1 MAKRKCA
8 NGGSAKSPQSMKDQL
23 MALRPGYAAGGMPDQ
38 VAAFQG
44 RIAPFGVATGA
55 TAPNAI
61 PGINAQS
68 LAASLAPEQS
78 GAGVA
83 APVTAPPAPA
93 AAPAAEKPY
102 GNVFSPAGAGNVF
115 KNPSAGN
122 VTSEQGVNVYTPGLQ
137 TMAEKQLSAGI
148 NPHAAYRPGSAQ
160 DPYASGLSGV
170 TAAQRVAGSNASAA
184 ALAPN
189 QAAPQVENP
198 MDTTSSRQ
206 RRQTRTP
213 GLKDGGAVYRKG
225 DTFSDRPMTGTV
237 GTRSRDPEA
246 MTPKPVQQIAR
257 PVYPQERQVAQ
268 PDQESRGPGMTS
280 AADLGAMLANRRRQ
294 INQNSGMADGG
305 MVRHRFEGK
314 GGPRD
319 DQIPVTVA
327 GEKIKVSDGEEAVIL
342 PAKTAK
348 SPQAIAQI
356 SDVIQQSN
364 DGRPPAMGMAQGG
377 RYAGGA
383 MPHIVDP
390 SGQVYVNG
398 RPAGLLSGPPEPAR
412 TNFFTDAAGNTR
424 PAPQPGTA
432 VTQYTGPAYEPP
444 PRNPDMTNHARS
456 RTAAGARDA
465 GVMSPEAAAFEKSRV
480 QAPAPAAQQAKGLS
494 GQAIGKIGKFI
505 APAAKIAAAA
515 DIGMNAYNS
524 GRDGGAI
531 QIEPSAQQMNDY
543 VNQGGLSRFASA
555 AKHGLTAGA
564 LNVGDAAAGVIDS
577 AASLPN
583 MILPEGLQ
591 IPSAQQYY
599 RNLATETF
607 APGSQHGTA
616 TIRKDLQPKQ
626 ESGMNRMGS
635 TAQRDDH
642 ADLPTA
648 DPQIAR
654 NTGNANGA
662 TFDQATGN
670 LYFTEKGYDP
680 TKQAMAAGTG
690 AITDPKTGRTIMIT
704 GAGVPENPNAPR
716 DQYGNDM
723 TQTLQARDS
732 LMRQRQENALSMM
745 NSPTAGYREAGQ
757 AQMRGLSDVSALDT
771 AATRRAGDQQQQAA
785 NVPEMDRKL
794 KGQQIAQGG
803 MAMQQAQRLNDAAD
817 AVKNAKTA
825 EEQAAAIATW
835 RALNPKSDDKRF
847 IPQTAKTY
855 DNGMPTGEEVRMFDT
870 QTQKWLSPDSPAA
883 LPPKDQLKIG
893 QTYTL
898 PQGPAI
904 WRGNGFE
911 AVK

>member
-1 MAKRKCA
+1 M
-8 NGGSAKSPQSMKDQL
+8 S
-23 MALRPGYAAGGMPDQ
+23 
-38 VAAFQG
+38 
-44 RIAPFGVATGA
+44 
-55 TAPNAI
+55 
-61 PGINAQS
+61 
-68 LAASLAPEQS
+68 
-78 GAGVA
+78 
-83 APVTAPPAPA
+83 
-93 AAPAAEKPY
+93 
-102 GNVFSPAGAGNVF
+102 
-115 KNPSAGN
+115 
-122 VTSEQGVNVYTPGLQ
+122 TPGLQ

-148 NPHAAYRPGSAQ
+148 NPHAAYRPGSEQ

-170 TAAQRVAGSNASAA
+170 TAAQRAARSNASAA

-189 QAAPQVENP
+189 QAAPQVENT

-225 DTFSDRPMTGTV
+225 DTFSDRPMAGTV
-237 GTRSRDPEA
+237 GTRSLDPVA
-246 MTPKPVQQIAR
+246 TAPKPVQQIAQ
-257 PVYPQERQVAQ
+257 PVYPQERQS
-268 PDQESRGPGMTS
+268 PQEQEQRGQGMTS
-280 AADLGAMLANRRRQ
+280 AADLGAMLANRRKQ
-294 INQNSGMADGG
+294 ISQHSGMADGG

-356 SDVIQQSN
+356 ADAIQQSN
-364 DGRPPAMGMAQGG
+364 DGRPPAMGMAHGG

-390 SGQVYVNG
+390 SGQVYING
-398 RPAGLLSGPPEPAR
+398 RPAGYLPPPPDPVR
-412 TNFFTDAAGNTR
+412 TNFTVDSSGTARGANL
-424 PAPQPGTA
+424 PGTA
-432 VTQYTGPAYEPP
+432 VGPYRGPGTAVAQY
-444 PRNPDMTNHARS
+444 
-456 RTAAGARDA
+456 
-465 GVMSPEAAAFEKSRV
+465 V
-480 QAPAPAAQQAKGLS
+480 
-494 GQAIGKIGKFI
+494 
-505 APAAKIAAAA
+505 
-515 DIGMNAYNS
+515 
-524 GRDGGAI
+524 
-531 QIEPSAQQMNDY
+531 PSAQPRPYDVPKAAPRGMAFEAGKAAGSAYKNVGGMSGAVGKLANIAVPAVAAAQTFGENGIRVEGNRAADPNYDETAGFPRVASTLKEAALRAGDWGTKGLDVLGGWALPSGEASFNDAY
-543 VNQGGLSRFASA
+543 RQGVGQLEGVSAPTSQQVA
-555 AKHGLTAGA
+555 AKERATQSGLAQ
-564 LNVGDAAAGVIDS
+564 AATYSNEGRQS
-577 AASLPN
+577 A
-583 MILPEGLQ
+583 ILSSNTTP
-591 IPSAQQYY
+591 
-599 RNLATETF
+599 
-607 APGSQHGTA
+607 
-616 TIRKDLQPKQ
+616 
-626 ESGMNRMGS
+626 
-635 TAQRDDH
+635 
-642 ADLPTA
+642 
-648 DPQIAR
+648 DPQIAQT
-654 NTGNANGA
+654 TGNANGT

-690 AITDPKTGRTIMIT
+690 AITDPQTGRTIMIT

-771 AATRRAGDQQQQAA
+771 AATQRAGAQQQQAA

-870 QTQKWLSPDSPAA
+870 QTQRWLSPDSPAA
-883 LPPKDQLKIG
+883 IPEASKRKIG
-893 QTYTL
+893 QVYDT
-898 PQGPAI
+898 PKGKMV
-904 WRGNGFE
+904 WRGNGWE
-911 AVK
+911 AA

>member
-8 NGGSAKSPQSMKDQL
+8 KGGNAKSPQSMKDQL

-68 LAASLAPEQS
+68 LAASGSLVQS
-78 GAGVA
+78 GGGAVD
-83 APVTAPPAPA
+83 PVTAPPAPD

-122 VTSEQGVNVYTPGLQ
+122 VTGEQGVNVYTPGLQ

-170 TAAQRVAGSNASAA
+170 TAAQRVAGSNAAA
-184 ALAPN
+184 AAMAPN
-189 QAAPQVENP
+189 QAAPQIENP

-213 GLKDGGAVYRKG
+213 GLRDGGAVYRRG
-225 DTFSDRPMTGTV
+225 DTFSDRPMTGTI
-237 GTRSRDPEA
+237 GTRSRDPVVTA
-246 MTPKPVQQIAR
+246 PKPVQQIAR
-257 PVYPQERQVAQ
+257 PIYPQERQAA
-268 PDQESRGPGMTS
+268 PQEQEQRGQGMTS
-280 AADLGAMLANRRRQ
+280 AADLGAMLAERRKQ
-294 INQNSGMADGG
+294 ISQHSGMADGG
-305 MVRHRFEGK
+305 IPRYRVDGK
-314 GGPRD
+314 GGPRGD
-319 DQIPVTVA
+319 
-327 GEKIKVSDGEEAVIL
+327 KVPVIL
-342 PAKTAK
+342 AGNEVNVSPEEEVLVVPAKTAK
-348 SPQAIAQI
+348 NQQAMARIA
-356 SDVIQQSN
+356 DVIQQSN

-398 RPAGLLSGPPEPAR
+398 RPAGYLPPPPDPVR
-412 TNFFTDAAGNTR
+412 TNFTVDSSGTARGANL
-424 PAPQPGTA
+424 PGTA
-432 VTQYTGPAYEPP
+432 VGPYRGPGTAVAQYVPSAQ
-444 PRNPDMTNHARS
+444 PRPYDVPKAAPRGMAFEAGK
-456 RTAAGARDA
+456 AAGSAYKNV
-465 GVMSPEAAAFEKSRV
+465 GGMSGAV
-480 QAPAPAAQQAKGLS
+480 
-494 GQAIGKIGKFI
+494 GKLANI
-505 APAAKIAAAA
+505 AVPVIAAAQTFGDNGIRVEGNRAA
-515 DIGMNAYNS
+515 DPNY
-524 GRDGGAI
+524 D
-531 QIEPSAQQMNDY
+531 E
-543 VNQGGLSRFASA
+543 
-555 AKHGLTAGA
+555 TAGFPRVASTLKEAA
-564 LNVGDAAAGVIDS
+564 LRAGDWGTKGLDVLGGWALPAGEASFNDAYRQGVGQLEGVYAPTSQQIAARSEVGNSPYSNEGRQS
-577 AASLPN
+577 AILNSNTTPN
-583 MILPEGLQ
+583 
-591 IPSAQQYY
+591 
-599 RNLATETF
+599 
-607 APGSQHGTA
+607 
-616 TIRKDLQPKQ
+616 
-626 ESGMNRMGS
+626 
-635 TAQRDDH
+635 
-642 ADLPTA
+642 
-648 DPQIAR
+648 PQIAR

-662 TFDQATGN
+662 TFDPATGN

-680 TKQAMAAGTG
+680 TKQTMAAGTG

-704 GAGVPENPNAPR
+704 GSGVPENPNAPR

-745 NSPTAGYREAGQ
+745 NSPTAGYRDAGQ

-835 RALNPKSDDKRF
+835 RALNPKADDKRF

-870 QTQKWLSPDSPAA
+870 QTQRWLSPDSPAA
-883 LPPKDQLKIG
+883 IPEASSRKIG
-893 QTYTL
+893 KVYDT
-898 PQGPAI
+898 PKGKMV
-904 WRGNGFE
+904 WRGNGWE
-911 AVK
+911 AA

>member
-8 NGGSAKSPQSMKDQL
+8 KGGSAKSPQSMKDQL

-38 VAAFQG
+38 VDAFQG

-68 LAASLAPEQS
+68 LAASGSLVQS
-78 GAGVA
+78 GVGAVDPGQAVA
-83 APVTAPPAPA
+83 APATP
-93 AAPAAEKPY
+93 
-102 GNVFSPAGAGNVF
+102 GNVFQ
-115 KNPSAGN
+115 NPSAGN
-122 VTSEQGVNVYTPGLQ
+122 MLTAQGGHMSTPGLQ

-160 DPYASGLSGV
+160 DPHASGLSGV

-225 DTFSDRPMTGTV
+225 DTFSDRPMAGTV
-237 GTRSRDPEA
+237 GTRSLDPVA
-246 MTPKPVQQIAR
+246 TAPKPVQQIAQ
-257 PVYPQERQVAQ
+257 PVYPQERQS
-268 PDQESRGPGMTS
+268 PQEQEQRGQGMTS
-280 AADLGAMLANRRRQ
+280 AADLGAMLANRRKQ
-294 INQNSGMADGG
+294 ISQHSGMADGG

-356 SDVIQQSN
+356 ADAIQQSN
-364 DGRPPAMGMAQGG
+364 DGRPPAMGMAHGG

-390 SGQVYVNG
+390 SGQVYING

-412 TNFFTDAAGNTR
+412 TNFFTDAVGNTR

-444 PRNPDMTNHARS
+444 PRSPDMTNHARS

-465 GVMSPEAAAFEKSRV
+465 GGMSPEAAAFEKSRA

-494 GQAIGKIGKFI
+494 GQAIGKIGKFL

-648 DPQIAR
+648 DPQIAQT
-654 NTGNANGA
+654 TGNANGT

-690 AITDPKTGRTIMIT
+690 AITDPQTGRTIMIT

-771 AATRRAGDQQQQAA
+771 AATQRAGAQQQQAA

-794 KGQQIAQGG
+794 KGLQVDQGG
-803 MAMQQAQRLNDAAD
+803 MAMQQAQELNALYAAHNSEQNQEKRARIAEQIRIRTGKDRTDKPIAVDMGETISPDGMVKYKNPNVLYDPNTRQTIRLDGGQAD
-817 AVKNAKTA
+817 VTSTPSAKKIKADYQAKKITK
-825 EEQAAAIATW
+825 EQANAMLEKLEG
-835 RALNPKSDDKRF
+835 R
-847 IPQTAKTY
+847 
-855 DNGMPTGEEVRMFDT
+855 
-870 QTQKWLSPDSPAA
+870 
-883 LPPKDQLKIG
+883 
-893 QTYTL
+893 
-898 PQGPAI
+898 
-904 WRGNGFE
+904 
-911 AVK
+911 

>member
-8 NGGSAKSPQSMKDQL
+8 KGGSAKSPQSMKDQL

-38 VAAFQG
+38 VDAFQG

-55 TAPNAI
+55 TAPSAL

-68 LAASLAPEQS
+68 LAASGSLVQS
-78 GAGVA
+78 GGGAVDPGQAVA
-83 APVTAPPAPA
+83 APATP
-93 AAPAAEKPY
+93 
-102 GNVFSPAGAGNVF
+102 GNVFQ
-115 KNPSAGN
+115 NPSAGN
-122 VTSEQGVNVYTPGLQ
+122 MLTAQGGHMSTPGLQ

-148 NPHAAYRPGSAQ
+148 NPHAAYRPGSEQ

-225 DTFSDRPMTGTV
+225 DTFSDRPMAGTV
-237 GTRSRDPEA
+237 GTRSLDPVA
-246 MTPKPVQQIAR
+246 TAPKPVQQIAQ
-257 PVYPQERQVAQ
+257 PVYPQERQS
-268 PDQESRGPGMTS
+268 PQEQEQRGQGMTS
-280 AADLGAMLANRRRQ
+280 AADLGAMLANRRKQ
-294 INQNSGMADGG
+294 ISQHSGMADGG

-348 SPQAIAQI
+348 NPQAIAQI
-356 SDVIQQSN
+356 ADVIQQSN

-398 RPAGLLSGPPEPAR
+398 RPAGYLPPPPDPVR
-412 TNFFTDAAGNTR
+412 TNFTVDSSGTARGANL
-424 PAPQPGTA
+424 PGTA
-432 VTQYTGPAYEPP
+432 VGPYRGPGTAVAQY
-444 PRNPDMTNHARS
+444 
-456 RTAAGARDA
+456 
-465 GVMSPEAAAFEKSRV
+465 V
-480 QAPAPAAQQAKGLS
+480 
-494 GQAIGKIGKFI
+494 
-505 APAAKIAAAA
+505 
-515 DIGMNAYNS
+515 
-524 GRDGGAI
+524 
-531 QIEPSAQQMNDY
+531 PSAQPRPYDVPKAAPRGMAFEAGKAAGSAYKNVGGMSGAVGKLANIAVPAVAAAQTFGENGIRVEGNRAADPNYDETAGFPRVASTLKEAALRAGDWGTKGLDVLGGWALPSGEASFNDAY
-543 VNQGGLSRFASA
+543 RQGVGQLEGVSAPTSQQVA
-555 AKHGLTAGA
+555 AKERATQSGLAQ
-564 LNVGDAAAGVIDS
+564 AATYSNEGRQS
-577 AASLPN
+577 A
-583 MILPEGLQ
+583 ILSSNTTP
-591 IPSAQQYY
+591 
-599 RNLATETF
+599 
-607 APGSQHGTA
+607 
-616 TIRKDLQPKQ
+616 
-626 ESGMNRMGS
+626 
-635 TAQRDDH
+635 
-642 ADLPTA
+642 
-648 DPQIAR
+648 DPQIAQT
-654 NTGNANGA
+654 TGNANGT

-690 AITDPKTGRTIMIT
+690 AITDPQTGRTIMIT

-771 AATRRAGDQQQQAA
+771 AATQRAGAQQQQAA

-794 KGQQIAQGG
+794 KGLQVDQGG

-870 QTQKWLSPDSPAA
+870 QTQRWLSPDSPAA
-883 LPPKDQLKIG
+883 IPEASKRKIG
-893 QTYTL
+893 QVYDT
-898 PQGPAI
+898 PKGKMV
-904 WRGNGFE
+904 WRGNGWE
-911 AVK
+911 AA

>member
-23 MALRPGYAAGGMPDQ
+23 MAIRPGYAAGGMPDQ
-38 VAAFQG
+38 VDAFQG

-115 KNPSAGN
+115 QNPSAGN
-122 VTSEQGVNVYTPGLQ
+122 VTGEQGVNVYTPGLQ

-160 DPYASGLSGV
+160 DPHASGLSGV

-189 QAAPQVENP
+189 QSAPQVDNP

-225 DTFSDRPMTGTV
+225 DTFSDRPMTGVV
-237 GTRSRDPEA
+237 GTRSRDPVA
-246 MTPKPVQQIAR
+246 TAPKPVQQIAQ
-257 PVYPQERQVAQ
+257 PVYPQERQS
-268 PDQESRGPGMTS
+268 PQEQEQRGQGMTS
-280 AADLGAMLANRRRQ
+280 AADLATILANRRRQ
-294 INQNSGMADGG
+294 ISQHSGMADGG
-305 MVRHRFEGK
+305 MVRHRFDGK

-356 SDVIQQSN
+356 ADVIQQSN

-398 RPAGLLSGPPEPAR
+398 RPAGYLPPPPAPVR
-412 TNFFTDAAGNTR
+412 TNFTVDSSGTARGANL
-424 PAPQPGTA
+424 PGTA
-432 VTQYTGPAYEPP
+432 VGPYRGPGTAIAQYVPSAQ
-444 PRNPDMTNHARS
+444 PRPYDAPKAAPRGMAFEAGK
-456 RTAAGARDA
+456 AAGSAYKNV
-465 GVMSPEAAAFEKSRV
+465 GGMSGAVGKLANIAV
-480 QAPAPAAQQAKGLS
+480 PA
-494 GQAIGKIGKFI
+494 
-505 APAAKIAAAA
+505 IAAAQTFGENGIRVEGNRAA
-515 DIGMNAYNS
+515 DPNY
-524 GRDGGAI
+524 D
-531 QIEPSAQQMNDY
+531 E
-543 VNQGGLSRFASA
+543 
-555 AKHGLTAGA
+555 TAGFPRVASTLKEAA
-564 LNVGDAAAGVIDS
+564 LRAGDWGTKGLDVLGGWALPAGEASFNDAYRQGVGQLEGVYAPTSQQIAARSEVGNAPYSNEGRQS
-577 AASLPN
+577 AILNSNTTPN
-583 MILPEGLQ
+583 
-591 IPSAQQYY
+591 
-599 RNLATETF
+599 
-607 APGSQHGTA
+607 
-616 TIRKDLQPKQ
+616 
-626 ESGMNRMGS
+626 
-635 TAQRDDH
+635 
-642 ADLPTA
+642 
-648 DPQIAR
+648 PQIAR

-794 KGQQIAQGG
+794 KGHADRAGRDG
-803 MAMQQAQRLNDAAD
+803 DAAGSTPERRSGRREECED
-817 AVKNAKTA
+817 GGRTGRSHRHLASA
-825 EEQAAAIATW
+825 ESE
-835 RALNPKSDDKRF
+835 
-847 IPQTAKTY
+847 
-855 DNGMPTGEEVRMFDT
+855 G
-870 QTQKWLSPDSPAA
+870 
-883 LPPKDQLKIG
+883 
-893 QTYTL
+893 
-898 PQGPAI
+898 
-904 WRGNGFE
+904 
-911 AVK
+911 

>member
-122 VTSEQGVNVYTPGLQ
+122 VTGEQGVNVYTPGLQ

-189 QAAPQVENP
+189 QAAPQVDNP

-237 GTRSRDPEA
+237 GTRSRDPVA
-246 MTPKPVQQIAR
+246 TAPKPVQQIAQ
-257 PVYPQERQVAQ
+257 PVYPQERQS
-268 PDQESRGPGMTS
+268 PQEQEQRGQGMTS
-280 AADLGAMLANRRRQ
+280 AADLGAMLANRRKQ
-294 INQNSGMADGG
+294 ISQHSGMADGG
-305 MVRHRFEGK
+305 MVRHRFDGK

-348 SPQAIAQI
+348 NPQAIAQI
-356 SDVIQQSN
+356 ADVIQQSN

-398 RPAGLLSGPPEPAR
+398 RPSRIFHRPAPVR
-412 TNFFTDAAGNTR
+412 TNFTVDIR
-424 PAPQPGTA
+424 
-432 VTQYTGPAYEPP
+432 
-444 PRNPDMTNHARS
+444 DCS
-456 RTAAGARDA
+456 RRQ
-465 GVMSPEAAAFEKSRV
+465 S
-480 QAPAPAAQQAKGLS
+480 S
-494 GQAIGKIGKFI
+494 G
-505 APAAKIAAAA
+505 
-515 DIGMNAYNS
+515 
-524 GRDGGAI
+524 
-531 QIEPSAQQMNDY
+531 DY
-543 VNQGGLSRFASA
+543 C
-555 AKHGLTAGA
+555 
-564 LNVGDAAAGVIDS
+564 
-577 AASLPN
+577 
-583 MILPEGLQ
+583 
-591 IPSAQQYY
+591 
-599 RNLATETF
+599 
-607 APGSQHGTA
+607 
-616 TIRKDLQPKQ
+616 
-626 ESGMNRMGS
+626 
-635 TAQRDDH
+635 
-642 ADLPTA
+642 
-648 DPQIAR
+648 
-654 NTGNANGA
+654 
-662 TFDQATGN
+662 
-670 LYFTEKGYDP
+670 
-680 TKQAMAAGTG
+680 
-690 AITDPKTGRTIMIT
+690 RT
-704 GAGVPENPNAPR
+704 V
-716 DQYGNDM
+716 
-723 TQTLQARDS
+723 
-732 LMRQRQENALSMM
+732 
-745 NSPTAGYREAGQ
+745 
-757 AQMRGLSDVSALDT
+757 
-771 AATRRAGDQQQQAA
+771 
-785 NVPEMDRKL
+785 
-794 KGQQIAQGG
+794 
-803 MAMQQAQRLNDAAD
+803 
-817 AVKNAKTA
+817 
-825 EEQAAAIATW
+825 
-835 RALNPKSDDKRF
+835 
-847 IPQTAKTY
+847 
-855 DNGMPTGEEVRMFDT
+855 
-870 QTQKWLSPDSPAA
+870 
-883 LPPKDQLKIG
+883 
-893 QTYTL
+893 
-898 PQGPAI
+898 
-904 WRGNGFE
+904 
-911 AVK
+911 

>member
-1 MAKRKCA
+1 ML
-8 NGGSAKSPQSMKDQL
+8 SS
-23 MALRPGYAAGGMPDQ
+23 
-38 VAAFQG
+38 QG
-44 RIAPFGVATGA
+44 
-55 TAPNAI
+55 
-61 PGINAQS
+61 
-68 LAASLAPEQS
+68 
-78 GAGVA
+78 
-83 APVTAPPAPA
+83 
-93 AAPAAEKPY
+93 
-102 GNVFSPAGAGNVF
+102 GNVS
-115 KNPSAGN
+115 
-122 VTSEQGVNVYTPGLQ
+122 TPGLQ
-137 TMAEKQLSAGI
+137 TMAEKQRSAGI
-148 NPHAAYRPGSAQ
+148 DPNAAYRPGSAQ

-170 TAAQRVAGSNASAA
+170 TAAQRVAGSNATAA

-189 QAAPQVENP
+189 QQAPQIENQ

-213 GLKDGGAVYRKG
+213 GLKDGGAVYRNG
-225 DTFSDRPMTGTV
+225 DTFSDRPMTGVV
-237 GTRSRDPEA
+237 GSVSRDPVA
-246 MTPKPVQQIAR
+246 TAPKPVQQIAR
-257 PVYPQERQVAQ
+257 PIYPQERQAA
-268 PDQESRGPGMTS
+268 PQEQEQRGQGMTS
-280 AADLGAMLANRRRQ
+280 AADLGAMLAERRKQ
-294 INQNSGMADGG
+294 ISQHSGMADGG
-305 MVRHRFEGK
+305 MVRHRFDGK

-356 SDVIQQSN
+356 ASAIQQSN

-398 RPAGLLSGPPEPAR
+398 RPAGYLPPPPDPVR
-412 TNFFTDAAGNTR
+412 TNFTVDSSGTARGANL
-424 PAPQPGTA
+424 PGTA
-432 VTQYTGPAYEPP
+432 VGPYRGPGTAVAQYVPSAQ
-444 PRNPDMTNHARS
+444 PRPYDVPKAAPRGMAFEAGK
-456 RTAAGARDA
+456 AAGSAYKNV
-465 GVMSPEAAAFEKSRV
+465 GGMSGAV
-480 QAPAPAAQQAKGLS
+480 
-494 GQAIGKIGKFI
+494 GKLANI
-505 APAAKIAAAA
+505 AVPVIAAAQTFGDNGIRVEGNRAA
-515 DIGMNAYNS
+515 DPNY
-524 GRDGGAI
+524 D
-531 QIEPSAQQMNDY
+531 E
-543 VNQGGLSRFASA
+543 
-555 AKHGLTAGA
+555 TAGFPRVASTLKEAA
-564 LNVGDAAAGVIDS
+564 LRAGDWGTKGLDVLGGWALPAGEASFNDAYRQGVGQLEGVYAPTSQQIAARSEVGNAPYSNEGRQS
-577 AASLPN
+577 AILNSNTTPN
-583 MILPEGLQ
+583 
-591 IPSAQQYY
+591 
-599 RNLATETF
+599 
-607 APGSQHGTA
+607 
-616 TIRKDLQPKQ
+616 
-626 ESGMNRMGS
+626 
-635 TAQRDDH
+635 
-642 ADLPTA
+642 
-648 DPQIAR
+648 PQIAR

-662 TFDQATGN
+662 TFDPATGN

-680 TKQAMAAGTG
+680 TKQTMAAGTG

-723 TQTLQARDS
+723 TQTLQARDA

-745 NSPTAGYREAGQ
+745 NSPLAGYREAGQ

-870 QTQKWLSPDSPAA
+870 QTQRWLSPDSPAA
-883 LPPKDQLKIG
+883 IPEASKRKIG
-893 QTYTL
+893 QVYDT
-898 PQGPAI
+898 PKGKMV
-904 WRGNGFE
+904 WRGNGWE
-911 AVK
+911 AA

>member
-8 NGGSAKSPQSMKDQL
+8 KGGSAKSPQSMKDQL
-23 MALRPGYAAGGMPDQ
+23 MAIRPGYAAGGMPDQ
-38 VAAFQG
+38 VDAFQG

-55 TAPNAI
+55 TAPNAL

-68 LAASLAPEQS
+68 LAASGSLVQS
-78 GAGVA
+78 GGGAVDPGQAVA
-83 APVTAPPAPA
+83 TAPS
-93 AAPAAEKPY
+93 APAAEKPY

-115 KNPSAGN
+115 HNPSSGN
-122 VTSEQGVNVYTPGLQ
+122 VTGEQGVNVYTPGLQ

-148 NPHAAYRPGSAQ
+148 NPNSAYRPGSAQ
-160 DPYASGLSGV
+160 DPLASGLSGV
-170 TAAQRVAGSNASAA
+170 TAAQRAAGSNASAA

-189 QAAPQVENP
+189 QSAPQVDKP

-225 DTFSDRPMTGTV
+225 DTFSDRPMAGAI
-237 GTRSRDPEA
+237 GTRSRDPVA
-246 MTPKPVQQIAR
+246 TAPKPVQQIAQ
-257 PVYPQERQVAQ
+257 PVYPQGRQVAQ
-268 PDQESRGPGMTS
+268 PDQESRGQGMTS

-342 PAKTAK
+342 PAKTAN

-356 SDVIQQSN
+356 ADVIQQSN
-364 DGRPPAMGMAQGG
+364 DGRPPAMGMSQGG

-398 RPAGLLSGPPEPAR
+398 RPAGYLPPPPDPVR
-412 TNFFTDAAGNTR
+412 TNFTVDSSGTARGTNLPGTAIGPYR
-424 PAPQPGTA
+424 GPGTA
-432 VTQYTGPAYEPP
+432 VAQYVPSAQ
-444 PRNPDMTNHARS
+444 PRPYDAPKAAPRGMAFEAGK
-456 RTAAGARDA
+456 AAGSAYKNV
-465 GVMSPEAAAFEKSRV
+465 GGMSGAVGKLANIAV
-480 QAPAPAAQQAKGLS
+480 PA
-494 GQAIGKIGKFI
+494 
-505 APAAKIAAAA
+505 IAAAQTFGENGIRVEGNRAA
-515 DIGMNAYNS
+515 DPNY
-524 GRDGGAI
+524 D
-531 QIEPSAQQMNDY
+531 E
-543 VNQGGLSRFASA
+543 
-555 AKHGLTAGA
+555 TAGFPRVASTLKEAA
-564 LNVGDAAAGVIDS
+564 LRAGDWGTKGLDVLSGWALPAGEASFNDAYRQGVGQLEGVYAPTSQQIAARSEVGNAPYSNEGRQS
-577 AASLPN
+577 A
-583 MILPEGLQ
+583 ILSSNTTP
-591 IPSAQQYY
+591 
-599 RNLATETF
+599 
-607 APGSQHGTA
+607 
-616 TIRKDLQPKQ
+616 
-626 ESGMNRMGS
+626 
-635 TAQRDDH
+635 
-642 ADLPTA
+642 
-648 DPQIAR
+648 DPQIAQT
-654 NTGNANGA
+654 TGNANGT

-680 TKQAMAAGTG
+680 TKQEMAAGTG

-835 RALNPKSDDKRF
+835 RALNQKSDDKRF

>member
-8 NGGSAKSPQSMKDQL
+8 KVGSAKSPQSMKDQL

-38 VAAFQG
+38 VDAFQG

-55 TAPNAI
+55 TAPSAI

-68 LAASLAPEQS
+68 LAASLAPDQS

-83 APVTAPPAPA
+83 APVTSPASEPAAPPA
-93 AAPAAEKPY
+93 
-102 GNVFSPAGAGNVF
+102 GNVLSSQGGNV
-115 KNPSAGN
+115 S
-122 VTSEQGVNVYTPGLQ
+122 TPGLQ
-137 TMAEKQLSAGI
+137 TMAEKQQAVGI
-148 NPHAAYRPGSAQ
+148 NPNAAYRPGSAQ
-160 DPYASGLSGV
+160 DPHASGLSGV

-189 QAAPQVENP
+189 QAVPQVENP

-213 GLKDGGAVYRKG
+213 GLRDGGVVYRKG
-225 DTFSDRPMTGTV
+225 DTFSDRPMAGTV
-237 GTRSRDPEA
+237 GARSRDPVA
-246 MTPKPVQQIAR
+246 TAPKPVQQIAQ
-257 PVYPQERQVAQ
+257 PAYPQERQAA
-268 PDQESRGPGMTS
+268 PQEQEQRGQGMTS
-280 AADLGAMLANRRRQ
+280 AADLGAMLAERRKQ
-294 INQNSGMADGG
+294 ISKHSGMADGG
-305 MVRHRFEGK
+305 MVRHRFEGN

-348 SPQAIAQI
+348 SQQAIAQI
-356 SDVIQQSN
+356 ADVIQQSN
-364 DGRPPAMGMAQGG
+364 DGRRPAMGMSQGGKYQAGAVNRYPYDGKIPPTAQEVYAQTGLVGQKAAVEPAYDYAARGQPNPSEMQMLSASPVPASGAKWGSLKDAFLYNSDVAKQQEQAQGG
-377 RYAGGA
+377 
-383 MPHIVDP
+383 
-390 SGQVYVNG
+390 
-398 RPAGLLSGPPEPAR
+398 
-412 TNFFTDAAGNTR
+412 
-424 PAPQPGTA
+424 
-432 VTQYTGPAYEPP
+432 
-444 PRNPDMTNHARS
+444 
-456 RTAAGARDA
+456 
-465 GVMSPEAAAFEKSRV
+465 MSKAAAVAPYSNEGRKS
-480 QAPAPAAQQAKGLS
+480 AILS
-494 GQAIGKIGKFI
+494 S
-505 APAAKIAAAA
+505 
-515 DIGMNAYNS
+515 N
-524 GRDGGAI
+524 
-531 QIEPSAQQMNDY
+531 
-543 VNQGGLSRFASA
+543 
-555 AKHGLTAGA
+555 TT
-564 LNVGDAAAGVIDS
+564 
-577 AASLPN
+577 PN
-583 MILPEGLQ
+583 
-591 IPSAQQYY
+591 
-599 RNLATETF
+599 
-607 APGSQHGTA
+607 
-616 TIRKDLQPKQ
+616 
-626 ESGMNRMGS
+626 
-635 TAQRDDH
+635 
-642 ADLPTA
+642 
-648 DPQIAR
+648 PQIAR
-654 NTGNANGA
+654 NTGNANGT

-745 NSPTAGYREAGQ
+745 NSPTAGYRDAGQ

-835 RALNPKSDDKRF
+835 RALNPKVDDKRF

-870 QTQKWLSPDSPAA
+870 QTQRWLSPDSPAA
-883 LPPKDQLKIG
+883 IPEASKRKIG
-893 QTYTL
+893 QVYDT
-898 PQGPAI
+898 PKGKMV
-904 WRGNGFE
+904 WRGNGWE
-911 AVK
+911 AA